1 MIRATLAI
9 AVALLWSTAAAKWN
23 RALLALLASVVVA
36 LALGESPEPAKLRI
50 TTWNLEWFP
59 NGSAHDATPEVQAQ
73 RIAAAADVLR
83 AINPDIILLQEVR
96 DYEACARLGEAIA
109 PGIYHVAICS
119 AFKEPFQ
126 SGLGK
131 QQVAILSKYQ
141 AQAAWAERWKSISG
155 VDPPR
160 GFAFAWFKIGSQDIG
175 IYSVHLKSN
184 LITHGNREAE
194 TAKNIRKR
202 EIAIT
207 QLLTHVHD
215 VIGTIMPTIKGAV
228 IGGDFNTN
236 HDQEMFA
243 AERTLDSLG
252 NAGYENGFEGLA
264 LTQRVT
270 HPGTHGFPDAAFDF
284 IFAKGLTGSQP
295 TITQTNASDH
305 WPVTR
310 NFRLY

>member
-1 MIRATLAI
+1 METF
-9 AVALLWSTAAAKWN
+9 TN
-23 RALLALLASVVVA
+23 RALLPVLASFVVA
-36 LALGESPEPAKLRI
+36 LALGESPEPTKLRI

-83 AINPDIILLQEVR
+83 PINPDIILLQEVR
-96 DYEACARLGEAIA
+96 DYEACVRLGEAIA
-109 PGIYHVAICS
+109 PGMYHVAICS

-141 AQAAWAERWKSISG
+141 GQAAWAEPWKSMNG

-160 GFAFAWFKIGSQDIG
+160 GFAFAWFKIGNDDIG
-175 IYSVHLKSN
+175 VYSVHLKSN

-194 TAKNIRKR
+194 TNIRKR
-202 EIAIT
+202 EVAIA

-215 VIGTIMPTIKGAV
+215 VIGSTMPSIKSVV

-243 AERTLDSLG
+243 AERTLDSLAD
-252 NAGYENGFEGLA
+252 AGYRNGFEGLS
-264 LTQRVT
+264 LSGRVT
-270 HPGTHGFPDAAFDF
+270 HPGTHGFPDATFDF
-284 IFAKGLTGSQP
+284 IFAKGLTASQP
-295 TITQTNASDH
+295 TVTQTNASDH

-310 NFRLY
+310 KFRLHLTPF